1 MKEMILKH
9 KKLSTLIGVLLLCLL
24 LVAGLV
30 IVDRFVLSRSSLE
43 LTEEEAATLIREE
56 LGRLPLGVAMTSK
69 LVVDSLEFEVLSVE
83 YGDDKDIRVAL
94 SYKTLDVSG
103 MYHENKT
110 DIFSSVW
117 TFYNDEVNSGRK
129 VGATKIL
136 SLLNTKV
143 VALFDGREKISGE
156 ATVVFYDVGEEKPQL
171 YLSDGTLDSLF
182 GGYITVRA
190 DILATKEITVGEEI
204 VSIERNNTIRTGIA
218 NCFGLNNYDSAKPDT
233 STPIR
238 RSWNSFVDDFDKNF
252 IKENRWL
259 YLVKGL
265 GNTLAITG
273 LSLVLG
279 IVIGFLVA
287 VVRVVN
293 DKTGKLGVLSGIVK
307 TYVSIIRGTPIMVQL
322 LIIYFVLLLP
332 MGVDKFLAAVLCF
345 GLNSGAY
352 VSEIIRG
359 GIMSIDGGQLEAG
372 RSLGFG
378 FAPTMVYIV
387 LPQAFKAVLPALCNE
402 FITLLKETSVAFYI
416 GVADLTQGGLKIRSI
431 TYSNFMPLVAVA
443 LVYLVLVLI
452 LTKLVGILERR
463 LRKSER

>member
-9 KKLSTLIGVLLLCLL
+9 KRLAIALGAVLLCLVIVAGVLL
-24 LVAGLV
+24 
-30 IVDRFVLSRSSLE
+30 VDRFILARSSLE
-43 LTEEEAATLIREE
+43 MTEEEAAVEIQAAIDS
-56 LGRLPLGVAMTSK
+56 LPLAVAKGSMYVAENMS
-69 LVVDSLEFEVLSVE
+69 FEVKSVE
-83 YGDDKDIRVAL
+83 YGDEKDIRVL
-94 SYKTLDVSG
+94 ISYETIDVAG
-103 MYHENKT
+103 VYREKK
-110 DIFSSVW
+110 DEFFASVW
-117 TFYNDEVNSGRK
+117 SYYTENSSKGP
-129 VGATKIL
+129 VGATNFL
-136 SLLNTKV
+136 LLLNEKV
-143 VALFDGREKISGE
+143 STLFGDAERISGE
-156 ATVVFYDVGEEKPQL
+156 TTVVFYDTGAEKPQI
-171 YLSDGTLDSLF
+171 YFSDEMIDTLF
-182 GGYITVRA
+182 GGYITVSK
-190 DILATKEITVGEEI
+190 DITSTKEINYNGEV
-204 VSIERNNTIRTGIA
+204 VSIANASTVRNGIA
-218 NCFGLNNYDSAKPDT
+218 YCFGLNNYDAQKPDT

-238 RSWNSFVDDFDKNF
+238 RAWNSFVRDFDKNF
-252 IKENRWL
+252 IEDNRWT

-287 VVRVVN
+287 IIRVVA
-293 DKTGKLGVLSGIVK
+293 DKTGRLGAPASIVK
-307 TYVSIIRGTPIMVQL
+307 LYVSIVRGTPIMVQL
-322 LIIYFVLLLP
+322 LIIYFVMLLP
-332 MGVDKFLAAVLCF
+332 LGVDKFPAAVLCF

-359 GIMSIDGGQLEAG
+359 GIMSIDNGQTEAG

-431 TYSNFMPLVAVA
+431 TYSNFMPLIAVA